1 MQHVTHKLFVPCLSS
16 SGEHKD
22 YCFWLCTQYFG
33 HFTPVIHI
41 HPSLSIQQL
50 EGWVIFLSV
59 NCTHFSQRTHK
70 YVIVRFTQ
78 KTNYLIIVPTKTD
91 WWIALDLF
99 LQWIDPKL
107 NFHIWVFFTP
117 TSQLLFHFF
126 NHFACLWKLLQQ
138 CSVSRLIQG
147 FWFHDSWPR
156 VERVVVRREGAN
168 RGHVIGITSERG
180 SVEMI
185 AL

>member
-1 MQHVTHKLFVPCLSS
+1 MSRTN
-16 SGEHKD
+16 
-22 YCFWLCTQYFG
+22 
-33 HFTPVIHI
+33 
-41 HPSLSIQQL
+41 SLSRVCLPPANTKTIVFGCVRSIL
-50 EGWVIFLSV
+50 ATSHLSFTSIPARPFSSWKAGSFFFLWPALIFPSE
-59 NCTHFSQRTHK
+59 RTNMW
-70 YVIVRFTQ
+70 FTQ
-78 KTNYLIIVPTKTD
+78 KTNYLINVPTKAD

-107 NFHIWVFFTP
+107 NFHIWAFFTP

-180 SVEMI
+180 SAEMI